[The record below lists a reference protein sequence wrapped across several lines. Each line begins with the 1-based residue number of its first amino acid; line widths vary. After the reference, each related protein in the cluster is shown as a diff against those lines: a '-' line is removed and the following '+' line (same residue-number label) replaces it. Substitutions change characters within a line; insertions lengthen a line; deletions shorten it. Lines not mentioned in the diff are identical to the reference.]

1 MLSIDRLIKRRFW
14 YNRPAVYNAV
24 VLGEREQHSSRVP
37 SALGGIWTKWKREIK
52 VMTTVTTNKPADTR
66 GLAGQSVGDTSV
78 CSVNQTQLIY
88 RGYEIA
94 DLAAHATFEE
104 VSHLLLLGHKPSPA
118 ELEAFDAD
126 LKSERCIPKHVQD
139 EIIRIAKDSPDAH
152 PMNVLRTAISMLS
165 HCDVDC
171 EDNSAE
177 AELRKAKR
185 LLAKIPTCIG
195 AHQMSLDGKDP
206 VAPDSSLS
214 HAANLLW
221 CMSGEKPG
229 DVAAKVTDVS
239 LILYAE
245 HDFNASTFTTRVIAS
260 TNSDMHSAVCGG
272 IGALKGNL
280 HGGANEAAMDML
292 KDIMTDTEGGDMTV
306 DQWMQ
311 RAFTEKRKLMGF
323 GHRVY
328 KNGDH
333 RAGILRTWGLKYA
346 AEENTA
352 SKKWFD
358 LGDEVQAIMLR
369 DKKIHPNV
377 DFPCGM
383 TYFAMGIP
391 VPQYT
396 PIFVA
401 SRITGW
407 CAHIMEQHANNRI
420 IRPLAHYVG
429 RELENWCD

>member
-1 MLSIDRLIKRRFW
+1 M
-14 YNRPAVYNAV
+14 PA
-24 VLGEREQHSSRVP
+24 
-37 SALGGIWTKWKREIK
+37 T
-52 VMTTVTTNKPADTR
+52 DTR
-66 GLAGQSVGDTSV
+66 GLAGQVIGETSV
-78 CSVNQTQLIY
+78 CAVNQTQLMY

-94 DLAAHATFEE
+94 DLAANATFEE
-104 VSHLLLLGHKPSPA
+104 VAYLLLVGRKPTVA
-118 ELEAFDAD
+118 EVEAFAAD
-126 LKSERCIPKHVQD
+126 VAGERSVPLF
-139 EIIRIAKDSPDAH
+139 IRDTIVGIARNTPEAH
-152 PMNVLRTAISMLS
+152 PMSVLTTAVSMLS
-165 HCDVDC
+165 HCDPDC
-171 EDNSAE
+171 EDNSE
-177 AELRKAKR
+177 DAELRKAKR

-195 AHQMSLDGKDP
+195 IHQMALDGKDP
-206 VAPDSSLS
+206 VDPDPSLN

-221 CMSGEKPG
+221 CVTGKKPSEI
-229 DVAAKVTDVS
+229 AAKVMDVS

-245 HDFNASTFTTRVIAS
+245 HDFNASTFTCRVIAS

-292 KDIMTDTEGGDMTV
+292 REIMEAIEQGGNAED
-306 DQWMQ
+306 WMQ
-311 RAFTEKRKLMGF
+311 HAFATKKKLMGF

-333 RAGILRTWGLKYA
+333 RAGILREWGLQLCEQDNPEA
-346 AEENTA
+346 
-352 SKKWFD
+352 KKWFD

-369 DKKIHPNV
+369 DKTIHPNV

-407 CAHIMEQHANNRI
+407 CAHTMEQHANNRI
-420 IRPLAHYVG
+420 IRPLAQYVG
-429 RELENWCD
+429 APPRNWND

>member
-1 MLSIDRLIKRRFW
+1 M
-14 YNRPAVYNAV
+14 PAT
-24 VLGEREQHSSRVP
+24 SP
-37 SALGGIWTKWKREIK
+37 KT
-52 VMTTVTTNKPADTR
+52 PDTR
-66 GLAGQSVGDTSV
+66 GLAGQTIGDTSV

-104 VSHLLLLGHKPSPA
+104 VSHLLLVGHKASEA
-118 ELEAFDAD
+118 ELASFDAL
-126 LKSERCIPKHVQD
+126 LKDNREVSDDVLDVVASVAAEPTEV
-139 EIIRIAKDSPDAH
+139 H
-152 PMNVLRTAISMLS
+152 PMSILRTGISMLS
-165 HCDVDC
+165 HSDPEC

-177 AELRKAKR
+177 AELRKSIR
-185 LLAKIPTCIG
+185 LLAKIPTVIG
-195 AHQMSLDGKDP
+195 ACQAARDGRDR
-206 VAPDSSLS
+206 VQPDSDLS

-221 CMSGEKPG
+221 LMTGKKPA
-229 DVAAKVTDVS
+229 DIAAKVMDVS

-245 HDFNASTFTTRVIAS
+245 HDFYASTFTSRVIAS
-260 TNSDMHSAVCGG
+260 TNSDMHSAVCGA

-292 KDIMTDTEGGDMTV
+292 QAIMSDTEGGAISV
-306 DQWMQ
+306 DDWMQ

-333 RAGILRTWGLKYA
+333 RAGILRGWGLQYC
-346 AEENTA
+346 EQVDP
-352 SKKWFD
+352 SMKKWFD

-369 DKKIHPNV
+369 DKNIHPNV

-383 TYFAMGIP
+383 TYFTLGIP

-420 IRPLAHYVG
+420 IRPLAHYAG
-429 RELENWCD
+429 PELMSWNDG